1 MVCDSL
7 TTKYNTTMELSE
19 RAVSTGL
26 GLPKSAHACD
36 FCRLKKIRC
45 TGNTPC
51 TNCLEHKQECNFTA
65 KRRRQKRQT
74 RTQSPSLAR
83 RLAHF
88 EVLLQAAQ
96 EAKRASEIDGFLS
109 KILNDQGSNKP
120 DKPPM
125 QHSFSESPLTHRNE
139 SDPRI
144 IHQMSVSANSNPHE
158 HEVTSGFHTVK
169 AGIAYWGPRTS
180 MAICSTA
187 GVAWVKERINYPDF
201 QASATRYTRDITKRL
216 KLDKR
221 LSGTRKEEPLFH
233 EALQYANGMIGML
246 SSSGPTSINRHSIL

>member
-1 MVCDSL
+1 
-7 TTKYNTTMELSE
+7 MEISE
-19 RAVSTGL
+19 RPISTGL
-26 GLPKSAHACD
+26 GLPKTAHACD

-65 KRRRQKRQT
+65 KRRRQKKQH

-96 EAKRASEIDGFLS
+96 EAKRTSEIDGFLA
-109 KILNDQGSNKP
+109 KILNDQITDQP
-120 DKPPM
+120 DKPSVQP
-125 QHSFSESPLTHRNE
+125 SFSEPPLTHRTE
-139 SDPRI
+139 SDSHTSHAI
-144 IHQMSVSANSNPHE
+144 TVSANSSPHE
-158 HEVTSGFHTVK
+158 HEVTSGYHTVK

-201 QASATRYTRDITKRL
+201 QASAARYTQDITKRL

-221 LSGTRKEEPLFH
+221 LSGRRREEPLFH
-233 EALQYANGMIGML
+233 EALQYANGTMGTF
-246 SSSGPTSINRHSIL
+246 SPSGIASFNRHSIL